1 MNKNIKEVLIVS
13 IIAFIVGTLGIVIY
27 FLIGELIFI
36 LGAIM
41 FLGIGL
47 FCILMIPKI
56 GMSDPK
62 EMSLPEF
69 LIVITSF
76 SIFGLVI
83 LIIDLFGS
91 SFLGRLYLACGI
103 WSFAVYNAY
112 KAHKIYSGKQENE

>member
-36 LGAIM
+36 LGAIY

-56 GMSDPK
+56 GRSDPP
-62 EMSLPEF
+62 EMSLLEF
-69 LIVITSF
+69 LIVITCF

-83 LIIDLFGS
+83 LINDLFDS
-91 SFLGRLYLACGI
+91 SFLGRLYLACGF
-103 WSFAVYNAY
+103 WSFAIYNAY
-112 KAHKIYSGKQENE
+112 RAYKVHSRKQIK